1 MAIVGATRHAPRPS
15 PSVRLPPVRM
25 RWVGL
30 GLGLCRL
37 TDDGAC
43 RGQDEAEQNGDEA
56 AACGLRNEGIHLGH
70 G

>member
-30 GLGLCRL
+30 GLGLLFVALLGRAVYL
-37 TDDGAC
+37 QLVK
-43 RGQDEAEQNGDEA
+43 QDFLQRPGGRALQPGD
-56 AACGLRNEGIHLGH
+56 
-70 G
+70 